1 MLAASRKHAAAASTA
16 ESTPRGVR
24 AALAMRENPVEE
36 GVAPPQTSEAPPPEV
51 RFVAPEHVKGGG
63 SIGIREEIHAKWKEA
78 RETVS
83 NRSKNA
89 CRGC

>member
-36 GVAPPQTSEAPPPEV
+36 GVAPPQTSEAPPPED
-51 RFVAPEHVKGGG
+51 VKGGG

-83 NRSKNA
+83 NRPKNA